1 MSDKATHGTDLTF
14 TPAVDGKIVVGVT
27 AKIGETVV
35 AVTKNANGSYTIS
48 GNAITGDLT
57 ITAQTVDGSWD
68 FIGKDSYF
76 ALSADKKIAVLATGK
91 LDVGNYLLNGE
102 EMYWSSKYNAYVKI
116 VDKNETAETLTA
128 KLAFNASVAA
138 QTLSYTGDINGSNTV
153 TPADGGMI
161 NDELHSVTRAYH
173 LTEKERLEMDVNG
186 DQKVTTADIVAILEA
201 YLKN

>member
-1 MSDKATHGTDLTF
+1 M
-14 TPAVDGKIVVGVT
+14 
-27 AKIGETVV
+27 
-35 AVTKNANGSYTIS
+35 
-48 GNAITGDLT
+48 
-57 ITAQTVDGSWD
+57 
-68 FIGKDSYF
+68 
-76 ALSADKKIAVLATGK
+76 LATGK
-91 LDVGNYLLNGE
+91 LDAGNYLLNGE

-128 KLAFNASVAA
+128 KIAFNASVAA